1 RLLRRRHRG
10 GQLARVGRA
19 DPARLRPA
27 LLPRHRE
34 EDRRLRQARPGRQAQ
49 HRRADRR
56 HLLDHQRRRVRL
68 DALDADHQPAAIGDP
83 GRARDARA
91 PGCGERPGRDPP
103 DQLPRALVRPPH
115 HRRPRGGA
123 VAGRAQG
130 TAGRPVGGSAR
141 SIRKSGGVVLT
152 GRLALMPLACA
163 MMTGCGTIFTGT
175 TDDIKFT
182 ANIPNVRL
190 TIDKQPKGVI
200 PITVKQSRGFMN
212 GESFTAKFEEDGY
225 ETQEFQ
231 LKRNFNTVAVL
242 DITSIPPSG
251 GIDFITGSLMRFE
264 PTEYHIEMR
273 KKGKSSAEFEHELRA
288 WR

>member
-1 RLLRRRHRG
+1 
-10 GQLARVGRA
+10 
-19 DPARLRPA
+19 
-27 LLPRHRE
+27 
-34 EDRRLRQARPGRQAQ
+34 
-49 HRRADRR
+49 
-56 HLLDHQRRRVRL
+56 
-68 DALDADHQPAAIGDP
+68 
-83 GRARDARA
+83 
-91 PGCGERPGRDPP
+91 
-103 DQLPRALVRPPH
+103 
-115 HRRPRGGA
+115 
-123 VAGRAQG
+123 
-130 TAGRPVGGSAR
+130 
-141 SIRKSGGVVLT
+141 
-152 GRLALMPLACA
+152 MPLACA

-212 GESFTAKFEEDGY
+212 GESFTAKFEADGY

-242 DITSIPPSG
+242 DITSIPTSG

-288 WR
+288 WRYALMNYRRIQRDLARGGGEYLDSFAQTVGGEAGSAIAEHALRNAGTLLEASGPHDFVHRFNGTLANNPRLQAYAI